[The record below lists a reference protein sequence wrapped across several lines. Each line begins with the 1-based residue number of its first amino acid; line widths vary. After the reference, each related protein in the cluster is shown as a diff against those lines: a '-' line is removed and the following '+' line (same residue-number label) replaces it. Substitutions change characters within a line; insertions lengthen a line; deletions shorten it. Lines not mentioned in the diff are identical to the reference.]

1 MYKIILYRDINGKSE
16 IEEYIKNLNKNY
28 NTSKDSRI
36 KLNKI
41 TAYINMLRNE
51 GLEIGEP
58 YIKHID
64 DNIWELR
71 PLRDRILFAYIDNNN
86 FILLHYFMKKTQKT
100 PKKEIEKAKSNLIDF
115 KRRGGINGYET
126 IYNLGAI

>member
-1 MYKIILYRDINGKSE
+1 MYKIILYRDTNGKSE

-41 TAYINMLRNE
+41 TAYINMLKNE

-64 DNIWELR
+64 NNIWELR
-71 PLRDRILFAYIDNNN
+71 PLRDRILFAYVDNNN
-86 FILLHYFMKKTQKT
+86 FILLHYFMKKT
-100 PKKEIEKAKSNLIDF
+100 
-115 KRRGGINGYET
+115 
-126 IYNLGAI
+126 